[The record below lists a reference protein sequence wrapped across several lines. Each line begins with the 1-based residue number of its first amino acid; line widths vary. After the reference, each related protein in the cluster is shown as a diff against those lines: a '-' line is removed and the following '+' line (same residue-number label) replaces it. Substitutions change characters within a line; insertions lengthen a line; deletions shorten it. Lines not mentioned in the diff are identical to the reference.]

1 MEEIDLFGWVETASG
16 NDDQNRVVHI
26 LLHGIGSSDGLR
38 TTMIMKG
45 GNLLG
50 IRHSSTR
57 YTGDVDF
64 STAQKFKDFGQ
75 EAFEEELNQVLI
87 SAAGDLGYTLQCWVQ
102 KTVVQPHAEGTFP
115 TLQVKIGYADTQNPK
130 EKKFVDRRQSPKILK
145 IDYSFN
151 EVTYNHEIIKLSNDS
166 NILAYSIIDI
176 VAEKIRSVL
185 QQVVRKRNREQ
196 DIYDLWYLLT
206 SYTFN
211 TTQKREI
218 LSSLRKKSE
227 GKELD
232 SYLHA
237 DALAEPEIKARSSE
251 RYGDLKDTVKDLPDF
266 EVSYGVVEEFFK
278 SLPWS
283 TNHNKR

>member
-1 MEEIDLFGWVETASG
+1 MEEIDLFSWVETASG
-16 NDDQNRVVHI
+16 DADQNRVVHI

-64 STAQKFKDFGQ
+64 STAQKFKDFGL
-75 EAFEEELNQVLI
+75 EVFEKELNEVLI
-87 SAAGDLGYTLQCWVQ
+87 AAAGELGYPLRCWVQ
-102 KTVVQPHAEGTFP
+102 KTTVQPHAEGTFP
-115 TLQVKIGYADTQNPK
+115 TLQVKIGYADMQNPK
-130 EKKFVDRRQSPKILK
+130 EKKFEDKKNSPKVLK

-151 EVTYNHEIIKLSNDS
+151 EATYNHEIIKLSDDS
-166 NILAYSIIDI
+166 SILAYSIIDI

-206 SYTFN
+206 SYTYD
-211 TTQKREI
+211 TPQKRQI
-218 LSSLRKKSE
+218 LSSLKKKSE
-227 GKELD
+227 GKGLD
-232 SYLHA
+232 DYLHA
-237 DALAEPEIKARSSE
+237 AALAEPEIKARSSE
-251 RYGDLKDTVKDLPDF
+251 RYDDLRDTVKELPEF
-266 EVSYGVVEEFFK
+266 EEAYGVVAEFFE
-278 SLPWS
+278 SLPWGK
-283 TNHNKR
+283 N